1 MNKRLMLIVGAFV
14 VAITVFVVYRI
25 ALNSTRHK
33 AGTATP
39 LTVPKIPRIEEE
51 SVLLSK
57 ARDLTEKRDIVK
69 AKEAYQA
76 VVDKFPAS
84 ERVPKIQESIEDL
97 NVRILFSPIVLS
109 DAFVYEV
116 QKGDTLIK
124 IAKKNNTTVELISGT
139 NGISGSLI
147 RVGQK
152 LKISKTRF
160 SIIVDKSQNILTLK
174 SDDTIFKTY
183 RISTG
188 KDSSTPVGKF
198 KIMNKIIDP
207 SWYPPTGGVIPPG
220 DSRNVLGSRWMGLS
234 SPSYGIHGTTDP
246 ESIGKSVTEGC
257 VRMKN
262 SDVEELY
269 SIVPEGT
276 EVEIVD

>member
-1 MNKRLMLIVGAFV
+1 MNKRLVLIIGAFV
-14 VAITVFVVYRI
+14 VAITVFVVYQI
-25 ALNSTRHK
+25 ALNSTRRK
-33 AGTATP
+33 TETTTP
-39 LTVPKIPRIEEE
+39 LTLPKIPRMDEE
-51 SVLLSK
+51 SALLSK

-76 VVDKFPAS
+76 VVDEFPAS
-84 ERVPKIQESIEDL
+84 EGVPKIQESIEDL
-97 NVRILFSPIVLS
+97 NVRILFSPTVMS
-109 DAFVYEV
+109 DAIVYEV
-116 QKGDTLIK
+116 QKGDTLIR
-124 IAKKNNTTVELISGT
+124 IAKKFNTTVDLISRT

-147 RVGQK
+147 RIGQK
-152 LKISKTRF
+152 LKISKICF

-198 KIMNKIIDP
+198 KITNKIIDP

-220 DSRNVLGSRWMGLS
+220 DPRNVLGSRWMGLS
-234 SPSYGIHGTTDP
+234 SPSYGIHGTTNP